1 MPVKLICGH
10 CGKAYQRPPSVADH
24 SKFCSATC
32 AKAHR
37 QREYR
42 DLICERCGKTF
53 NACQDHGV
61 WPRFC
66 CRSCF
71 TAGAVKP
78 KQKTCPVC
86 KKEFLAV
93 SCGRRTEDGL
103 KIYCSQK
110 CAWEGMKKS
119 EIRKC
124 LHCGKEYYAK
134 PGPQLDRGEGCCSVE
149 CKNAYYIDEKSH
161 SYKGGGFI
169 SQITGEKFVA
179 RPGYSRAKNYI
190 GEHRMIAS
198 AHIGRML
205 TRDEYVIRL
214 NQEPTDNRP
223 ENLFICKTNRDFC
236 AMRDGK
242 VKWPTKSNLDE
253 YK

>member
-10 CGKAYQRPPSVADH
+10 CGKTYHRPPSVAER
-24 SKFCSATC
+24 SKFCSAACTQ
-32 AKAHR
+32 AHR
-37 QREYR
+37 QREFR

-66 CRSCF
+66 CRDCF
-71 TAGAVKP
+71 TAGAAKP
-78 KQKTCPVC
+78 KQKICPVC

-93 SCGRRTEDGL
+93 SCGRGTEDGL
-103 KIYCSQK
+103 RIYCSQK
-110 CAWEGMKKS
+110 CVWEGMKKG
-119 EIRKC
+119 ETRKC
-124 LHCGKEYYAK
+124 LYCGKEYYAK
-134 PGPQLDRGEGCCSVE
+134 PGRQLERGEGCCSVE
-149 CKNAYYIDEKSH
+149 CQREYYIGAKSA
-161 SYKGGGFI
+161 SWKGGGYI
-169 SQITGEKFVA
+169 SATSEDKFVW
-179 RPGYSRAKNYI
+179 RPGQTRVKDYI
-190 GEHRMIAS
+190 GEHRLIA
-198 AHIGRML
+198 AACIGRML
-205 TRDEYVIRL
+205 VQGEVVIKIDGDHT
-214 NQEPTDNRP
+214 NNSP